1 MLKTLE
7 GVDIRVDLIY
17 YIYIDIKK
25 TIHMRISSSIMCFAG
40 IT

>member
-25 TIHMRISSSIMCFAG
+25 NNSYEDK
-40 IT
+40 